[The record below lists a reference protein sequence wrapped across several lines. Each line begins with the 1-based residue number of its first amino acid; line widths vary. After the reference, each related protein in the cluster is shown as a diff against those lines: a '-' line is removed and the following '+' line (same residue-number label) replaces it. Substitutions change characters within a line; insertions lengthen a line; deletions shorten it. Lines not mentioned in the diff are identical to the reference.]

1 MKRREFI
8 AFLGGAAAVWP
19 LAARGQPIG
28 RPARVGLFASDP
40 ENPVMGPASAA
51 FLDELRKLGFTDGQ
65 NLIIDR
71 KSTAQHLDAL
81 VTQALEMARANS
93 DVLVALGSETTLQA
107 CARASQSIPIVFVAN
122 NYDPIA
128 RGYVNSLRRP
138 GGNVTGVFL
147 RQTELAQKQVEILKE
162 ALPDRT
168 RLAVLWDAISADQF
182 EAAEQRAKLLQLA
195 VHSHKMENP
204 PYDIPAAFR
213 SIADRRAD
221 MLLVLSSQFLAR
233 HRDQLAGHAIGER
246 IPTMFIFKAYVQ
258 AGGLLSYG
266 VDNVAMYRHGA
277 TFVSRIL
284 RGAKPA
290 DLPVELPTKYEMSVN
305 LKTAKAI
312 GVELPTSIL
321 LRADEVIE

>member
-8 AFLGGAAAVWP
+8 TFLGGAAAVWP

-213 SIADRRAD
+213 SIADRGAD

>member
-8 AFLGGAAAVWP
+8 TFLGGAAAVWP

-65 NLIIDR
+65 NLILDR

-213 SIADRRAD
+213 SIADRGAD

>member
-1 MKRREFI
+1 VKRREFI
-8 AFLGGAAAVWP
+8 TLLGGTAVAWP
-19 LAARGQPIG
+19 LAARGQHIG

-65 NLIIDR
+65 NLIVDR

-81 VTQALEMARANS
+81 VTQALEMARASS

-182 EAAEQRAKLLQLA
+182 EAAEQRAKLLQLV

-213 SIADRRAD
+213 SIADLRAD
-221 MLLVLSSQFLAR
+221 MLLVLSSQFIAR
-233 HRDQLAGHAIGER
+233 HRDQLAAHAIGER

-266 VDNVAMYRHGA
+266 VDDVAMYRHGA

>member
-1 MKRREFI
+1 MRRREFLGV
-8 AFLGGAAAVWP
+8 LGGAGAAWP
-19 LAARGQPIG
+19 FASRAQDGSI
-28 RPARVGLFASDP
+28 ARVGVLAAD
-40 ENPVMGPASAA
+40 GPAARLA
-51 FLDELRKLGFTDGQ
+51 WPVFIDELRKLGFAQGR
-65 NLIIDR
+65 NLAVEYRRIDQG
-71 KSTAQHLDAL
+71 TAQAFAGANEL
-81 VTQALEMARANS
+81 VAWRA
-93 DVLVALGSETTLQA
+93 DVLFAFGPELGLQA
-107 CARASQSIPIVFVAN
+107 AAAARPPVPIVILAN

-138 GGNVTGVFL
+138 GGNITGVFL

-182 EAAEQRAKLLQLA
+182 EAAEQRAKLLQLV
-195 VHSHKMENP
+195 VHSHKMKNP

-233 HRDQLAGHAIGER
+233 HRDQLAAHAIGER